1 MCGTIWC
8 KTGNHWKK
16 NCRFF
21 LFFLA
26 FQDSRSYIV
35 TCLSWQT
42 VVYSRLLTISYQ
54 KISVSFKKLKLCPI
68 VDISNNLHIWIFGNF
83 LSATPFSMETYSRN
97 ANISKLKIFK
107 FARKVLFTKIKIKQ
121 WNHVI
126 PSTRGFFNFFFAI
139 TQTWLIAIKRGT
151 LWPVSRRFK
160 SMETLVEPC
169 VFFQRDVWKALLK
182 GAEITRGDASDDK

>member
-1 MCGTIWC
+1 MFKLTNRC
-8 KTGNHWKK
+8 
-16 NCRFF
+16 
-21 LFFLA
+21 
-26 FQDSRSYIV
+26 V
-35 TCLSWQT
+35 
-42 VVYSRLLTISYQ
+42 RLLTISYQ